1 MPRSGLMYLSVTCL
15 VLWVE
20 TASSSGAEAVAGSVN
35 GPRRSYDSSTPEQ
48 RPFVAAPVAGPYGR

>member
-1 MPRSGLMYLSVTCL
+1 MYLSVTCL